1 MYIHTTMSW
10 RRFARWAQCINFR
23 HSFLFF
29 EQKLWH
35 LVAHWTSTGPQ
46 IPNESL
52 GLSAQ
57 VIWTIRRTWGL
68 RGEWLYICTVC
79 GWRWSYFCTISDQ
92 LSLPCFVACYI
103 NPYLL
108 GTFGESARSLFVSV
122 RLRSGA
128 NALKEA
134 TVQPVLQAKRVCQ
147 DSGPPKVIYHIS
159 WIHTSIMDP
168 LELPAISS
176 VFTPPDPICF
186 NLRCLKKSIPSGR
199 VKNIKD
205 WYTHWW
211 WGIHHLEWLE
221 TWHLKSFLI
230 FVSNLL
236 VGYWCSLVT
245 LQ

>member
-1 MYIHTTMSW
+1 MYIIVHIHTTMSW
-10 RRFARWAQCINFR
+10 RGFARWAACINSR

-29 EQKLWH
+29 EQRLWH

-108 GTFGESARSLFVSV
+108 GSYGKSTNTTRDLCSFRTPSFG
-122 RLRSGA
+122 GH
-128 NALKEA
+128 ALKEA
-134 TVQPVLQAKRVCQ
+134 TGQPVLQAKRVCQ
-147 DSGPPKVIYHIS
+147 DSGPPIVIYHIRYHGS
-159 WIHTSIMDP
+159 THPLWIH
-168 LELPAISS
+168 
-176 VFTPPDPICF
+176 
-186 NLRCLKKSIPSGR
+186 
-199 VKNIKD
+199 
-205 WYTHWW
+205 
-211 WGIHHLEWLE
+211 
-221 TWHLKSFLI
+221 
-230 FVSNLL
+230 
-236 VGYWCSLVT
+236 
-245 LQ
+245 